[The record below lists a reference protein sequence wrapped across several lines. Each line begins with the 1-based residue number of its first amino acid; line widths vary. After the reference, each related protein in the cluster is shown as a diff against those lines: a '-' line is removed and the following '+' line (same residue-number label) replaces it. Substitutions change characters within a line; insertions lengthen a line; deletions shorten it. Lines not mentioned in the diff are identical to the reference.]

1 MTAYDPVLFDLD
13 GTVIDTVTLI
23 RESHRHAVT
32 TVLGQELSDE
42 ALVAQVGRP
51 LLEQMRVFSPE
62 HADELFRVYRTWN
75 HANTARLIREY
86 DGMAEVLDALAADGR
101 TLGIITSK
109 SRDAVD
115 LAFRAFPGLETRFSV
130 IICSD
135 DTEHHKPSPEQILVA
150 LARLGKTVG
159 PHACYVGDAPFDLQ
173 SARAAGV
180 ASIAVNWGFFDD
192 DALLAERPDAICE
205 TPAQLLEVLRG

>member
-1 MTAYDPVLFDLD
+1 M
-13 GTVIDTVTLI
+13 
-23 RESHRHAVT
+23 
-32 TVLGQELSDE
+32 
-42 ALVAQVGRP
+42 
-51 LLEQMRVFSPE
+51 EQMRVFSPD
-62 HADELFRVYRTWN
+62 HAEELFHVYRTWN

-86 DGMAEVLDALAADGR
+86 DGMTEVLDALAEDGR

-115 LAFRAFPGLETRFSV
+115 LAFQAFPGLEERFEV
-130 IICSD
+130 IMCSD
-135 DTEHHKPSPEQILVA
+135 DTKQHKPSPEPILAA
-150 LARLGKTVG
+150 LSRLGITG
-159 PHACYVGDAPFDLQ
+159 AQHACYVGDAPFDLQ